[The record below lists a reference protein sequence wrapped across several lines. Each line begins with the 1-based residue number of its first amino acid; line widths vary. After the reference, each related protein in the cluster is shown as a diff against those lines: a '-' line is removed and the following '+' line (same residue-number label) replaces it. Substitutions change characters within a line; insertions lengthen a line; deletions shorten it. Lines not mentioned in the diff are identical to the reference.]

1 MNKEMKTTK
10 IWRIALTM
18 VAVLSLASCSS
29 EPQWTDP
36 EAHEK
41 TEELQKKYGPLLIG
55 TWHFERLG
63 ERNRF
68 FEQLTF
74 HDDNTL
80 TGYRKWQNR
89 SLVTV
94 EGQEVYTDWEDVEGE
109 CGTFTGTWM
118 LRYMSPEGPEGEKR
132 NCLTLMASFDDDD
145 DSPASIPYSS
155 SYNFNY
161 VDETTLS
168 FQTYYFNDAD
178 GWRYYRRGE
187 GEPSTN

>member
-1 MNKEMKTTK
+1 MK
-10 IWRIALTM
+10 IWRIALAV
-18 VAVLSLASCSS
+18 VAVLSLVSCSS
-29 EPQWTDP
+29 DPQWADP

-55 TWHFERLG
+55 TWHLERLG
-63 ERNRF
+63 ESYRF

-74 HDDNTL
+74 HADNTL
-80 TGYRKWQNR
+80 TGYRKWQSR

-118 LRYMSPEGPEGEKR
+118 LGYMSPEGPEGEKR
-132 NCLTLMASFDDDD
+132 NCLRLRASFDGDDN
-145 DSPASIPYSS
+145 SPVLARSG

-161 VDETTLS
+161 ADKATLS
-168 FQTYYFNDAD
+168 FQTYYLDDAD
-178 GWRYYRRGE
+178 GWTYYHRGE
-187 GEPSTN
+187 DGPSF